1 MALRALPDKTLKY
14 VHGTMMDWFG
24 VDLTDDQIIEIG
36 KSDRNLFADLQDD
49 CFDTVA
55 RENFGDAMTRYVLGT
70 GHRWPTYG
78 DGSAAAEK
86 FHAEFERAARSKG
99 VKLVR

>member
-1 MALRALPDKTLKY
+1 MAKTLPSKTLKY
-14 VHGTMMDWFG
+14 VHGTVMDWFN

-36 KSDRNLFADLQDD
+36 SSDRTLWHDLETD

-55 RENFGDAMTRYVLGT
+55 RENFADALTRYVLGS

-78 DGSAAAEK
+78 AGKPAAEK
-86 FHAEFERAARSKG
+86 FHDDFDRAARNKG
-99 VKLVR
+99 IKVL